1 MRATKAYPGHT
12 HRTRDTADGTRAAW
26 RQSVAAR
33 LSQKSNRSQD
43 RQRAAGDPDRQ
54 SDRRFHICAHM
65 FVCTSVCV
73 RVCLHRH
80 VRESSDAFLLD
91 FGTVYLPD
99 AEQAPFCCPWTWD

>member
-1 MRATKAYPGHT
+1 MHGKLNKINTGNGEAGQEEGNRRATKAYPGHT

-73 RVCLHRH
+73 C
-80 VRESSDAFLLD
+80 
-91 FGTVYLPD
+91 VYTD
-99 AEQAPFCCPWTWD
+99 M